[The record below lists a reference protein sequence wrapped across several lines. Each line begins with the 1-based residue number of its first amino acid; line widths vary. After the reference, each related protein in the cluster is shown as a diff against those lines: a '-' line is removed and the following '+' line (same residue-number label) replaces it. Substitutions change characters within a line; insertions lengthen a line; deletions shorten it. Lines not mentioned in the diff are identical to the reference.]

1 MKNPAYRKLVSDPDL
16 GSKPDPSKLWCRRCQ
31 THPDV
36 FHFVEESAFDHCGIC
51 KYPVYEPIKPSRK
64 PFLVCL
70 LGWYGILIIL
80 GIYSSFQPIEIG
92 LLELWGA
99 LLFVMFLTLVPF
111 GIWFYFGIMSREK
124 ASSEWLSWA
133 RENGYKEEAN

>member
-1 MKNPAYRKLVSDPDL
+1 M
-16 GSKPDPSKLWCRRCQ
+16 
-31 THPDV
+31 
-36 FHFVEESAFDHCGIC
+36 I
-51 KYPVYEPIKPSRK
+51 
-64 PFLVCL
+64 CL
-70 LGWYGILIIL
+70 LGWYGILIIQ
-80 GIYSSFQPIEIG
+80 GIYFSFQPIEIG
-92 LLELWGA
+92 LLELWGG